1 MKRATLLSLWILC
14 ANIAFAQKDKDKV
27 IQSLDAQASE
37 FTKVAKQIWEN
48 PELGYLE
55 EKSSALL
62 KGELEKAGFK
72 IVSGVAG
79 IPTAFTATYG
89 TGKPVIGILGEF
101 DALPGMSQEAVPV
114 KQPRVE
120 GAPGQACGHHLFGTG
135 SVAAAIG
142 VKEWLVNNKK
152 PGTITLFPYTTLFR
166 YRKSVV

>member
-1 MKRATLLSLWILC
+1 MKRITILITLLVTLNLTV
-14 ANIAFAQKDKDKV
+14 FAQKDKDKV

-55 EKSSALL
+55 EKSSTLL

-72 IVSGVAG
+72 IESGVAG

-89 TGKPVIGILGEF
+89 TGTPVIGILGEF

-135 SVAAAIG
+135 SAAAAIG
-142 VKEWLVNNKK
+142 VKE
-152 PGTITLFPYTTLFR
+152 
-166 YRKSVV
+166 